1 MKRSKGRVVFDAFNV
16 CLMVLLTGLT
26 LYPIINQIAVSFSST
41 TGILSGTVN
50 LLPRDFT
57 LETYKQVM
65 EQGVFWT
72 NYVNTLVYTITGTAL
87 GLVMTVIC
95 AYPLS
100 RKDLVGGKTILNLMI
115 FTMFFGG
122 TLIPSV
128 MLIKNL
134 GLNDTIWALIVP
146 GAILPYH
153 VLLVKTFFEGI
164 PSDLEDAASIDGL
177 TQFGYF
183 SRIVIPLS
191 KPILA
196 TMILF
201 IAVIY
206 WNDWFSA
213 LIYLNDNNKYPV
225 TLFLRNAMMG
235 AQMAAQAGEV
245 DGSTKSIPA
254 GIQAASMLLVIAPI
268 MCLYP
273 KIQKYFV
280 KGVMIG
286 AVKG

>member
-1 MKRSKGRVVFDAFNV
+1 MKKSKSKVVFDVFNIT
-16 CLMVLLTGLT
+16 LMVILTILT

-50 LLPRDFT
+50 LIPRDFT
-57 LETYKQVM
+57 LDTYKQIISD
-65 EQGVFWT
+65 GTFWK
-72 NYVNTLVYTITGTAL
+72 NYANTIIYTVTGTAL
-87 GLVMTVIC
+87 GLVMTIMC

-100 RKDLVGGKTILNLMI
+100 RKDLVGGKTILNLMV

-122 TLIPSV
+122 GLVPGV

-164 PSDLEDAASIDGL
+164 PSDLEDAAGIDGL

-183 SRIVIPLS
+183 MRIVLPLS
-191 KPILA
+191 KPIIA

-201 IAVIY
+201 IAVLY

-213 LIYLNDNNKYPV
+213 LLYLSDNQDYPV
-225 TLFLRNAMMG
+225 TLFLRNIMMG
-235 AQMAAQAGEV
+235 AQTAAQNGEV
-245 DGSTKSIPA
+245 DGATKSIPA
-254 GIQAASMLLVIAPI
+254 SMQAASMLLVITPI
-268 MCLYP
+268 MLLYP

>member
-1 MKRSKGRVVFDAFNV
+1 MKKSKGKIVFDTFNIA
-16 CLMVLLTGLT
+16 LMTLLTVVT
-26 LYPIINQIAVSFSST
+26 LYPIINQIAISFSST
-41 TGILSGTVN
+41 QGILTSTVN
-50 LLPRDFT
+50 LLPKDFT
-57 LETYKQVM
+57 LSTYQDIAGQET
-65 EQGVFWT
+65 FWR
-72 NYVNTLVYTITGTAL
+72 NYLNTIIYTVSGTAL

-100 RKDLVGGKTILNLMI
+100 RRDLVGGKTILGLI
-115 FTMFFGG
+115 VFTMFFGG
-122 TLIPSV
+122 GLIPSV

-134 GLNDTIWALIVP
+134 HLNNTIWALIVP

-191 KPILA
+191 KPIIA

-201 IAVIY
+201 IAVLY
-206 WNDWFSA
+206 WNDWFAS
-213 LIYLNDNNKYPV
+213 LLYMSKSEQYPV
-225 TLFLRNAMMG
+225 TLFLRNIMMG
-235 AQMAAQAGEV
+235 ATTAAQSGEI
-245 DGSTKSIPA
+245 DSSMKAIPQSM
-254 GIQAASMLLVIAPI
+254 QAASMLLVTAPI
-268 MCLYP
+268 MLLYP

>member
-1 MKRSKGRVVFDAFNV
+1 MKKSKSKVVFDVFNIV
-16 CLMVLLTGLT
+16 LMVILTLLT
-26 LYPIINQIAVSFSST
+26 LYPIINQIALSFSST
-41 TGILSGTVN
+41 TGILTGTVN
-50 LLPRDFT
+50 LIPRDFT
-57 LETYKQVM
+57 LETYKQII
-65 EQGVFWT
+65 GDGNFWG
-72 NYVNTLVYTITGTAL
+72 NYLNTIIYTVTGTAL
-87 GLVMTVIC
+87 GLVMTIMC

-100 RKDLVGGKTILNLMI
+100 RKDLVGGKTILNLMV

-122 TLIPSV
+122 GLVPGV

-164 PSDLEDAASIDGL
+164 PSDLEDAAGIDGL

-183 SRIVIPLS
+183 MRIVLPLS
-191 KPILA
+191 KPIIA

-201 IAVIY
+201 IAVLY

-213 LIYLNDNNKYPV
+213 LLYLSDNQDYPV
-225 TLFLRNAMMG
+225 TLFLRNIMMG
-235 AQMAAQAGEV
+235 AQTAAQNGEV
-245 DGSTKSIPA
+245 DGATKSIPA
-254 GIQAASMLLVIAPI
+254 SMQAASMLLVITPI
-268 MCLYP
+268 MLLYP

>member
-1 MKRSKGRVVFDAFNV
+1 MKKSKGKIVFDTFNIA
-16 CLMVLLTGLT
+16 LMTLLTVVT
-26 LYPIINQIAVSFSST
+26 LYPIINQIAISFSST
-41 TGILSGTVN
+41 QGILTSTVN
-50 LLPRDFT
+50 LLPKDFT
-57 LETYKQVM
+57 LSTYQDIAGQET
-65 EQGVFWT
+65 FWR
-72 NYVNTLVYTITGTAL
+72 NYLNTIIYTVSGTAL

-100 RKDLVGGKTILNLMI
+100 RRDLVGGKTILGLI
-115 FTMFFGG
+115 VFTMFFGG
-122 TLIPSV
+122 GLIPSV

-134 GLNDTIWALIVP
+134 GLNNTIWALIVP

-191 KPILA
+191 KPIIA

-201 IAVIY
+201 IAVLY
-206 WNDWFSA
+206 WNDWFAS
-213 LIYLNDNNKYPV
+213 LLYMSKSEQYPV
-225 TLFLRNAMMG
+225 TLFLRNIMMG
-235 AQMAAQAGEV
+235 ATTAAQSGEI
-245 DGSTKSIPA
+245 DSSMKAIPQSM
-254 GIQAASMLLVIAPI
+254 QAASMLLVTAPI
-268 MCLYP
+268 MLLYP

>member
-1 MKRSKGRVVFDAFNV
+1 MKKSKSKVVFDVFNIT
-16 CLMVLLTGLT
+16 LMVILTILT

-50 LLPRDFT
+50 LMPRDFT
-57 LETYKQVM
+57 LETYKQII
-65 EQGVFWT
+65 GDGNFWG
-72 NYVNTLVYTITGTAL
+72 NYLNTIIYTVTGTAL
-87 GLVMTVIC
+87 GLVMTIMC

-100 RKDLVGGKTILNLMI
+100 RKDLVGGKTILNLMV

-122 TLIPSV
+122 GLVPGV

-164 PSDLEDAASIDGL
+164 PSDLEDAAGIDGL

-183 SRIVIPLS
+183 MRIVLPLS
-191 KPILA
+191 KPIIA

-201 IAVIY
+201 IAVLY

-213 LIYLNDNNKYPV
+213 LLYLSDNQDYPV
-225 TLFLRNAMMG
+225 TLFLRNIMMG
-235 AQMAAQAGEV
+235 AQTAAQNGEV
-245 DGSTKSIPA
+245 DGATKSIPA
-254 GIQAASMLLVIAPI
+254 SMQAASMLLVITPI
-268 MCLYP
+268 MLLYP